1 MKRLLGLFVII
12 LCTLA
17 VRAQIIVSPYLPDD
31 MEGLTANNIRLLE
44 NRLGSIISQN
54 GMLSA
59 EGSRFILAMN
69 WNVLEKEV
77 INSGPTVIIY
87 KLEVGLCI
95 GDGMTGTKYAS
106 TTLSLKGAGND
117 EAKAVLKAMNGM
129 NAYKSE
135 IGRLVKEGTSRII
148 AYYESNKSQIL
159 TSAKTMM
166 NQKNYEEAMWTL
178 SQVPQEVSYYAE
190 AQKMLV
196 QSYRSQVN
204 TNAAEQLQRARALW
218 AASPSRENADAV
230 MALVGDIDPSSS
242 SYAGAQSL
250 MKEVKGRVK
259 GLDDADRAEAMR
271 QNAHER
277 SMDRARINAV
287 RDIAVAYA
295 KSRPRVIYNTRIIR
309 TWW

>member
-1 MKRLLGLFVII
+1 MKRLLGLTVVM
-12 LCTLA
+12 LCMLG
-17 VRAQIIVSPYLPDD
+17 VRAQMMVTPYLPED
-31 MEGLTANNIRLLE
+31 MEGMTANNLKLLE

-59 EGSRFILAMN
+59 EGSRFILTMN

-77 INSGPTVIIY
+77 IGSGPTVIMY
-87 KLEVGLCI
+87 KLEVGLCL

-117 EAKAVLKAMNGM
+117 EAKAGMKAMNGI
-129 NAYKSE
+129 NAHQAE
-135 IGRLVKEGTSRII
+135 IGRLVKEGTDRII
-148 AYYESNKSQIL
+148 EYYESNKSQIL
-159 TSAKTMM
+159 TSVKAMM
-166 NQKNYEEAMWTL
+166 NQKSYEEALWTL
-178 SQVPQEVSYYAE
+178 SQIPQEVSYYAE
-190 AQKMLV
+190 AQDMMV
-196 QSYRSQVN
+196 QAYRAQVN
-204 TNAAEQLQRARALW
+204 TNAAQQLQRARALW

-242 SYAGAQSL
+242 SYAGAQAL

-259 GLDDADRAEAMR
+259 GLDDADRAEMMR

-295 KSRPRVIYNTRIIR
+295 KSRPRVVYNTRIIR

>member
-1 MKRLLGLFVII
+1 MKRILGLSVII
-12 LCTLA
+12 LCTLV
-17 VRAQIIVSPYLPDD
+17 VRAQIIVSPYLPED

-59 EGSRFILAMN
+59 EGSRFILTMN

-77 INSGPTVIIY
+77 INSGPTVIMY

-117 EAKAVLKAMNGM
+117 EAKAVLKAMNGI
-129 NAYKSE
+129 NAYKAE

-148 AYYESNKSQIL
+148 AYYESNKGQIL
-159 TSAKTMM
+159 TSAKSMM

-178 SQVPQEVSYYAE
+178 SQIPQEVSYYAD
-190 AQKMLV
+190 AQKLLV

-204 TNAAEQLQRARALW
+204 TNAAEQLQRARAMW

-259 GLDDADRAEAMR
+259 GLDDADRAEMMR

-277 SMDRARINAV
+277 NMDRARINAV

>member
-1 MKRLLGLFVII
+1 MKRLFGLFVII

-17 VRAQIIVSPYLPDD
+17 VRAQIVVSPYLPDD
-31 MEGLTANNIRLLE
+31 MEGLTANNIQLLE

-54 GMLSA
+54 GMISA
-59 EGSRFILAMN
+59 ESSRFILAMN

-77 INSGPTVIIY
+77 INSGPTVIMY

-117 EAKAVLKAMNGM
+117 EAKAVLKAMNGI
-129 NAYKSE
+129 NAYRAE
-135 IGRLVKEGTSRII
+135 ISRLVKEGTSRII
-148 AYYESNKSQIL
+148 TYYESNRSQIL

-190 AQKMLV
+190 AQKMMV
-196 QSYRSQVN
+196 QAYRSQVN

-242 SYAGAQSL
+242 SYAGSQSL
-250 MKEVKGRVK
+250 IKEVKGRVK

-277 SMDRARINAV
+277 NMDRARINAV

>member
-1 MKRLLGLFVII
+1 MKRLLGLSLVMM
-12 LCTLA
+12 CVLA
-17 VRAQIIVSPYLPDD
+17 VRAQLMVSPYLPED
-31 MEGLTANNIRLLE
+31 MEGLTANNIKLLE

-59 EGSRFILAMN
+59 EGSRFILTMN

-77 INSGPTVIIY
+77 ISSGPTVVVY
-87 KLEVGLCI
+87 KLEVGLFL

-106 TTLSLKGAGND
+106 TTMTLKGAGND
-117 EAKAVLKAMNGM
+117 EAKAVLKAMNGI
-129 NAYKSE
+129 NAHKAE

-148 AYYESNKSQIL
+148 AYYESNKNQIM
-159 TSAKTMM
+159 TSAKSMM
-166 NQKNYEEAMWTL
+166 NQNNYEEAMWIL
-178 SQVPQEVSYYAE
+178 SQIPQEVSYYAE
-190 AQKMLV
+190 AQKMMV
-196 QSYRSQVN
+196 QAYRSQVN

-218 AASPSRENADAV
+218 VASPSRENAEAV

-259 GLDDADRAEAMR
+259 GLDDADRAEIMR

>member
-1 MKRLLGLFVII
+1 MKRFLGLTII
-12 LCTLA
+12 MLCTLA
-17 VRAQIIVSPYLPDD
+17 VRAQMMVSPYLPED
-31 MEGLTANNIRLLE
+31 MEGLTQNNIRLLE

-59 EGSRFILAMN
+59 EGSRFILTMN

-77 INSGPTVIIY
+77 VGSGPTVIMY

-117 EAKAVLKAMNGM
+117 EAKAVLKAMNGI
-129 NAYKSE
+129 NAHKDE
-135 IGRLVKEGTSRII
+135 IAQLVKKGMDRIVK
-148 AYYESNKSQIL
+148 YYESNKNQIL
-159 TSAKTMM
+159 TSAKSMM
-166 NQKNYEEAMWTL
+166 NQKNYEEAMWIL
-178 SQVPQEVSYYAE
+178 SQIPQEVSYYNE
-190 AQKMLV
+190 AQGMIV
-196 QSYRSQVN
+196 QAYRAQVN
-204 TNAAEQLQRARALW
+204 TNAAQQLQRARALW

-242 SYAGAQSL
+242 SYSGVQAL

-259 GLDDADRAEAMR
+259 SLDDSDRAEIMR

-277 SMDRARINAV
+277 NMDRARINAA
-287 RDIAVAYA
+287 RNIAVAYA
-295 KSRPRVIYNTRIIR
+295 KSRPRVVYNTRIIR

>member
-1 MKRLLGLFVII
+1 MKRLLGLSLVMM
-12 LCTLA
+12 CVLA
-17 VRAQIIVSPYLPDD
+17 VRAQLMVSPYLPED
-31 MEGLTANNIRLLE
+31 MEGLTANNIKLLE

-59 EGSRFILAMN
+59 EGSRFILTMN

-77 INSGPTVIIY
+77 ISSGPTVVVY
-87 KLEVGLCI
+87 KLEVGLFL

-106 TTLSLKGAGND
+106 TTMTLKGAGND
-117 EAKAVLKAMNGM
+117 EAKAVLKAMNGI
-129 NAYKSE
+129 NAHKAE

-148 AYYESNKSQIL
+148 AYYESNKNQIM
-159 TSAKTMM
+159 TSAKSMM
-166 NQKNYEEAMWTL
+166 NQNNYEEAMWIL
-178 SQVPQEVSYYAE
+178 SQIPQEVSYYAE
-190 AQKMLV
+190 AQKMMV
-196 QSYRSQVN
+196 QAYRSQVN

-218 AASPSRENADAV
+218 AASPSRENAEAV

-259 GLDDADRAEAMR
+259 GLDDADRAEIMR

>member
-1 MKRLLGLFVII
+1 MKRLLGLTVVM
-12 LCTLA
+12 LCMLG
-17 VRAQIIVSPYLPDD
+17 VRAQMMVTPYLPED
-31 MEGLTANNIRLLE
+31 MEGMTANNLKLLE

-59 EGSRFILAMN
+59 EGSRFILTMN

-77 INSGPTVIIY
+77 IGSGPTVIMY
-87 KLEVGLCI
+87 KLEVGLCL

-117 EAKAVLKAMNGM
+117 EAKAVMKAMNGI
-129 NAYKSE
+129 NAHKAE
-135 IGRLVKEGTSRII
+135 IGRLVKEGTDRII
-148 AYYESNKSQIL
+148 EYYESNKSQIL
-159 TSAKTMM
+159 TSVKAMM
-166 NQKNYEEAMWTL
+166 NQKSYEEALWTL
-178 SQVPQEVSYYAE
+178 SQIPQEVSYYAE
-190 AQKMLV
+190 AQDMMV
-196 QSYRSQVN
+196 QAYRAQVN
-204 TNAAEQLQRARALW
+204 TNAAQQLQRARALW

-242 SYAGAQSL
+242 SYAGAQAL

-259 GLDDADRAEAMR
+259 GLDDADRAEMMR

-295 KSRPRVIYNTRIIR
+295 KSRPRVVYNTRIIR